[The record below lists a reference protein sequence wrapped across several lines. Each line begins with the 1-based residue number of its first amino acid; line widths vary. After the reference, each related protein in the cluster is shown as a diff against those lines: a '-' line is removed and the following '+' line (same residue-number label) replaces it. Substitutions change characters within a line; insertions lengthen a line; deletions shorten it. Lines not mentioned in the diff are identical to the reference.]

1 MRGYLAWDDA
11 HLEDS
16 LDMEFRYTQVYRA
29 ICLPPPQ
36 ERIGNGFA

>member
-16 LDMEFRYTQVYRA
+16 LDMEFRYTQVYRDSRDCGLA
-29 ICLPPPQ
+29 
-36 ERIGNGFA
+36 ERELK